1 MIHTFSR
8 FTKIRISIWMIR
20 LILVLITNVVQSQT
34 NTFTAL
40 DYDTNYYHSYTD
52 KLTTRLYSSVK
63 YTNFSIQD
71 QSLKKAVNYNVNNK
85 VMLGLGAN
93 YSVFGLNI
101 AFNLPFNEKDFDQY
115 GETEYIDLQSHLYLR
130 KYVVDFYLQRY
141 KGFYIN
147 NPMEILQNWIVAD
160 SFPKRPDIRIVDA
173 GLAVQYILNSKKFS
187 YRAAYIQNEW
197 QKKSA
202 GSFIL
207 GASIFYVMVKGDS
220 SLIPKN
226 IEPPDFADGS
236 KYDKSTQFSLG
247 ANAGYTHTFV
257 AWKKFFLV
265 IGLSAGPAIGN
276 TSVHQTNMNQV
287 TKSGI
292 TLNFNA
298 LGRGSFGY
306 NSHKFYMGV
315 FYLNQIIGNK
325 LPQEEVWN
333 FVNTGNFRFNL
344 VYRFNLKRP
353 IKLLNPDYW
362 KFLHKEKSH

>member
-1 MIHTFSR
+1 
-8 FTKIRISIWMIR
+8 
-20 LILVLITNVVQSQT
+20 VAQSQT

-115 GETEYIDLQSHLYLR
+115 GETEYVDLQSHLYLR

-298 LGRGSFGY
+298 LGRGSLGY

>member
-1 MIHTFSR
+1 MFNVISR
-8 FTKIRISIWMIR
+8 VSKVRISIGMIGI
-20 LILVLITNVVQSQT
+20 LIFFKVSIGQSQT
-34 NTFTAL
+34 NTYTAL
-40 DYDTNYYHSYTD
+40 NYDTNYYQSYTD

-63 YTNFSIQD
+63 YTNFSIRD
-71 QSLKKAVNYNVNNK
+71 QSLKKSVNYDVNNQ
-85 VMLGLGAN
+85 VMLGFGAN

-101 AFNLPFNEKDFDQY
+101 AFNLPFNKKDFDQY

-141 KGFYIN
+141 KGFYLN

-160 SFPKRPDIRIVDA
+160 SFPKRPDIRIIDA
-173 GLAVQYILNSKKFS
+173 GLAVQYIFNSKKFS

-207 GASIFYVMVKGDS
+207 GASVFYVMVKGDS
-220 SLIPKN
+220 SLIPQKVN
-226 IEPPDFADGS
+226 PTDFAAGN

-247 ANAGYTHTFV
+247 INAGYTHTFV

-276 TSVHQTNMNQV
+276 TSVHQTNLNQT
-287 TKSGI
+287 TKSDI
-292 TLNFNA
+292 SLNFNA
-298 LGRGSFGY
+298 LGRASFGY
-306 NSHKFYMGV
+306 NSDKFYMGV
-315 FYLNQIIGNK
+315 FYLNQIIGNE
-325 LPQEEVWN
+325 LPQEDVWN
-333 FVNTGNFRFNL
+333 FVNVGNFRFNL
-344 VYRFNLKRP
+344 VYRFNLKKP

-362 KFLHKEKSH
+362 KFLHKENSN